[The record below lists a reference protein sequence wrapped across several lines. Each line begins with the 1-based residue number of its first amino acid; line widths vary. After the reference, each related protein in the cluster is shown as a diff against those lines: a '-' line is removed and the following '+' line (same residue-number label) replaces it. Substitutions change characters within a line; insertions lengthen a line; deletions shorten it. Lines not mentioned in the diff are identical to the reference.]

1 MILRMQK
8 WILGFPDSE
17 HLNHIIFP
25 AGGQCPWQKAPEMI
39 DRGRSFVYN
48 IVCIHL
54 QEEREL
60 K

>member
-1 MILRMQK
+1 MPSVRARK
-8 WILGFPDSE
+8 
-17 HLNHIIFP
+17 
-25 AGGQCPWQKAPEMI
+25 MI

>member
-1 MILRMQK
+1 MILRMQIL
-8 WILGFPDSE
+8 ILGFPDSE

-25 AGGQCPWQKAPEMI
+25 AGGQCPRQKAPEMI
-39 DRGRSFVYN
+39 DRSGLFIYN